1 MTGVGL
7 FFAHENSR
15 SSQREM
21 ISDGVRALSD
31 GGFLLAAAPTGIGK
45 TAAALAS
52 ALHSS
57 FDNHISS
64 ERANIIFMT
73 GRQSQHKIVV
83 DTVRKINSR
92 IPDGVPKISLVDII
106 GREGMCDHVDR
117 MTGKC
122 DCEDGVVEDSRK
134 SRRAD
139 LRKRLLEQPQHVDW
153 TIKYGRARK
162 ICPWASARLA
172 AGHADILVCD
182 YNHVFV
188 ENVRESS
195 LPAMGIDL
203 ENSIL
208 IVDEAHNLPDRIR
221 SGLERRITDQV
232 FKRAL
237 DNIAEY
243 KGNLER
249 RDESL
254 DTGESNELLHARD
267 LEKQIIALQGPM
279 TEWFEMLK
287 SENNNSRGDDL
298 RISSSDF
305 LDVISKSTQG
315 VLDEGESTEISRV
328 SDMMDRLFCVVIDE
342 EEDSE
347 GEEQNDCTRIAEILE
362 ICIRYRDSPA
372 FALVFDHSLEQPR
385 ITSHLLDPSLVGKE
399 IFERCRG
406 AILMSGTLFPPEMY
420 SEVLGVPS
428 ENSSCRIY
436 SSDFPI
442 ANRPVLIANDVTS
455 KFSERETSMS
465 LIGEHVRAVIENTK
479 GNVAIFAPSY
489 SMLERV
495 HSDFENLGWPSGKR
509 IIKEEQR
516 MSKRRVEEM
525 ISTLYEQKEMGG
537 VAIFGVLNGKLSE
550 GVDYSDNIL
559 DALVCIGLPLPP
571 PSAKQDAL
579 MDYFTDKF
587 DRNRAWKYVSLQP
600 AVNSVLQALGR
611 PIRKKED
618 RAIIVLLEKRMLERR
633 VSDCMPK
640 MMRIQTSKP
649 SRTAERVRTFFEI

>member
-1 MTGVGL
+1 MSDIEL
-7 FFAHENSR
+7 YFAHENAR
-15 SSQREM
+15 SSQSEM
-21 ISDGVRALSD
+21 IADGVRALTS

-57 FDNHISS
+57 FDNHISPD
-64 ERANIIFMT
+64 RANIIFMT

-83 DTVRKINSR
+83 DTVRKINNR
-92 IPDGVPKISLVDII
+92 IPDGFPKISLVDII
-106 GREGMCDHVDR
+106 GREGMCDHVDK

-122 DCEDGVVEDSRK
+122 DCEDGVVEESRK

-139 LRKRLLEQPQHVDW
+139 LRKKLLEDPQHVDW
-153 TIKYGRARK
+153 TVKYGRARK

-195 LPAMGIDL
+195 LPAMGIEL

-232 FKRAL
+232 FRRAL

-243 KGNLER
+243 KGNLQR

-254 DTGESNELLHARD
+254 DIGESNELLRARD
-267 LEKQIIALQGPM
+267 LEKQIIALQEPM
-279 TEWFEMLK
+279 TEWFERLK
-287 SENNNSRGDDL
+287 YENNNTRGDDL
-298 RISSSDF
+298 RISSNEL

-315 VLDEGESTEISRV
+315 VLDEEETTEIARV
-328 SDMMDRLFCVVIDE
+328 SDMIDRLFSVIIDE

-347 GEEQNDCTRIAEILE
+347 DEEQNDCTRIAEILE
-362 ICIRYRDSPA
+362 ICIRYRNSPA

-385 ITSHLLDPSLVGKE
+385 LTSHLLDPSLVGEE
-399 IFERCRG
+399 IFETCRG

-428 ENSSCRIY
+428 EKSSCRIY

-455 KFSERETSMS
+455 KFTERETSMS
-465 LIGEHVRAVIENTK
+465 LISEHVRAVIENTK

-495 HSDFENLGWPSGKR
+495 HSDFENLGWSRKR

-516 MSKRRVEEM
+516 MSKRRVEGM
-525 ISTLYEQKEMGG
+525 ISTLYEQKDMGG

-559 DALVCIGLPLPP
+559 DALVCIGLPMAP

-579 MDYFTDKF
+579 MEYFTDKF
-587 DRNRAWKYVSLQP
+587 DRSRAWKYVSLQP

-640 MMRIQTSKP
+640 MMKIQTSKP
-649 SRTAERVRTFFEI
+649 SRTAERVRSFFEI

>member
-1 MTGVGL
+1 
-7 FFAHENSR
+7 
-15 SSQREM
+15 M
-21 ISDGVRALSD
+21 IADGVRALTS

-57 FDNHISS
+57 FDNHISPD
-64 ERANIIFMT
+64 RANIIFMT

-83 DTVRKINSR
+83 DTVRKINNR
-92 IPDGVPKISLVDII
+92 IPDGFPKISLVDII
-106 GREGMCDHVDR
+106 GREGMCDHVDK

-122 DCEDGVVEDSRK
+122 DCEDGVVEESRK

-139 LRKRLLEQPQHVDW
+139 LRKKLLEDPKHVDW
-153 TIKYGRARK
+153 TVKYGRARK

-188 ENVRESS
+188 ENIRESS
-195 LPAMGIDL
+195 LPAMGIEL

-232 FKRAL
+232 FRRAL

-243 KGNLER
+243 KGNLQR

-254 DTGESNELLHARD
+254 DIGESNELLRARG
-267 LEKQIIALQGPM
+267 LEKQIIALQEPM
-279 TEWFEMLK
+279 TEWFERLK
-287 SENNNSRGDDL
+287 SENNNTRGDDL
-298 RISSSDF
+298 RISSNEL

-315 VLDEGESTEISRV
+315 VLDEEETTEIARV
-328 SDMMDRLFCVVIDE
+328 SDMIDRLFSVIIDE

-347 GEEQNDCTRIAEILE
+347 DEEQNDCTRIAEILE
-362 ICIRYRDSPA
+362 ICIRYRNSPA

-385 ITSHLLDPSLVGKE
+385 LTSHLLDPSLVGEE
-399 IFERCRG
+399 IFETCRG

-428 ENSSCRIY
+428 EKSSCRIY

-455 KFSERETSMS
+455 KFTERETSMS

-495 HSDFENLGWPSGKR
+495 HSDFENLGWSRKR

-516 MSKRRVEEM
+516 MSKRRVEGM
-525 ISTLYEQKEMGG
+525 ISTLYEQKDMGG

-559 DALVCIGLPLPP
+559 DALVCIGLPMAP

-579 MDYFTDKF
+579 MEYFTDKF
-587 DRNRAWKYVSLQP
+587 GRSRAWKYVSLQP

-640 MMRIQTSKP
+640 MMKIQTSKP
-649 SRTAERVRTFFEI
+649 SRTAERVRSFFEI